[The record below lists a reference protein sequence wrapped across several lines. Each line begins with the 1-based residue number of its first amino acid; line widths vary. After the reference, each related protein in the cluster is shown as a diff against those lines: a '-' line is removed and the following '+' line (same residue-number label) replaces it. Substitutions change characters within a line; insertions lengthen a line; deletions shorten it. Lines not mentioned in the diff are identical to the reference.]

1 MNGAKKKNGVG
12 VFKFN
17 LRSSSHQWSH
27 TIYPVVCA
35 MARYEASALEGA
47 TVSCFFLFQ
56 DSGESPPKMEKP
68 VVEHLSEG
76 SPAQSASVVA
86 RNSKEDDDGKNDG
99 SRKGTS
105 NISKNPMNCCKV
117 N

>member
-1 MNGAKKKNGVG
+1 M
-12 VFKFN
+12 
-17 LRSSSHQWSH
+17 
-27 TIYPVVCA
+27 
-35 MARYEASALEGA
+35 EGA
-47 TVSCFFLFQ
+47 TVYCFYLIQ
-56 DSGESPPKMEKP
+56 DSVSSPHKIDKP

>member
-1 MNGAKKKNGVG
+1 
-12 VFKFN
+12 
-17 LRSSSHQWSH
+17 
-27 TIYPVVCA
+27 
-35 MARYEASALEGA
+35 
-47 TVSCFFLFQ
+47 
-56 DSGESPPKMEKP
+56 MEKP